1 MLTGRL
7 GEPDEIAQTHL
18 YLMRDRFITGTVI
31 PVDGGA
37 RLV

>member
-1 MLTGRL
+1 MLTGRV

-18 YLMRDRFITGTVI
+18 YLMRDRFNYRRVI